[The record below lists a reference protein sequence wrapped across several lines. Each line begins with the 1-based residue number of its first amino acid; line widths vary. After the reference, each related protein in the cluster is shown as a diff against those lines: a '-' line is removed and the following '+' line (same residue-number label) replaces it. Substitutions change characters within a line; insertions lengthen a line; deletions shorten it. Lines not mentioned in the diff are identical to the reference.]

1 MKWAWLLAFLAFL
14 AFGCADF
21 GRRAAISPGE
31 YDAYRRFRVA
41 SSVPAKLASGF
52 DYLSRYR
59 SGTYRTEVNSWLAPA
74 AHHSVELAWNDALR
88 LEAFL
93 RAVPS
98 GREADRAS
106 SRLVELTLAADYRAR
121 HERVFDEQVHGI
133 EERLVKAEAGR
144 RALVADVIA
153 WTRRLSKIRSWG
165 GRTSDMD
172 DEFIYAYRLSEP
184 AARCSD
190 DGCAKMLSVSYSVP
204 EGKTQSPREAIYDV
218 RLAFERGGVSSAQIT
233 GPELFSRLGEAMGVS
248 AISPTD
254 FVGRAEAIGQ
264 ATQLI
269 ALAVEGVLP
278 ASRCGAE
285 AVSPVVLRR
294 ACDGVELRV
303 VSAINPEEEDRIV
316 VSPLPG
322 SSVAASPAVAAPR

>member
-1 MKWAWLLAFLAFL
+1 MKWVWLCAFLS
-14 AFGCADF
+14 FGCADF
-21 GRRAAISPGE
+21 GRRSVMSPGE

-41 SSVPAKLASGF
+41 SNVTTKLASGF

-59 SGTYRTEVNSWLAPA
+59 SGAYRREVSTWLAPA
-74 AHHSVELAWNDALR
+74 ARHSVELAWNDAFR

-106 SRLVELTLAADYRAR
+106 ARLVELTLAADYRAR
-121 HERVFDEQVHGI
+121 HERLFDEKVHGI
-133 EERLVKAEAGR
+133 EERLAKAEAGR

-153 WTRRLSKIRSWG
+153 WSRRISKIRTWG
-165 GRTSDMD
+165 GRTSDLD
-172 DEFIYAYRLSEP
+172 DEFIFAYRLSEP
-184 AARCSD
+184 AARCDD
-190 DGCAKMLSVSYSVP
+190 DGCTKMLGVSYGVP

-218 RLAFERGGVSSAQIT
+218 RLSLERGGVSSASIT
-233 GPELFSRLGEAMGVS
+233 GPELFSRLGEAMGVQ
-248 AISPTD
+248 AITPTD

-294 ACDGVELRV
+294 ACDGVEFRVISALR
-303 VSAINPEEEDRIV
+303 PEEEDRVV
-316 VSPLPG
+316 VSPL
-322 SSVAASPAVAAPR
+322 AAPHVVAPH

>member
-1 MKWAWLLAFLAFL
+1 MKWVWLLSFVAL
-14 AFGCADF
+14 GCADL
-21 GRRAAISPGE
+21 GRRTAISPGE

-41 SSVPAKLASGF
+41 GSVPVKLASGF
-52 DYLSRYR
+52 DYVSRYR
-59 SGTYRTEVNSWLAPA
+59 SGAYRAEVNSWLAPA
-74 AHHSVELAWNDALR
+74 AQRSVELAWNDAPR

-98 GREADRAS
+98 GIEAARAS
-106 SRLVELTLAADYRAR
+106 ARLVELRLAADYRAR
-121 HERVFDEQVHGI
+121 HERLFDERIHGI
-133 EERLVKAEAGR
+133 EGRLAKAEAGR

-153 WTRRLSKIRSWG
+153 WSRRLSKIHSWG
-165 GRTSDMD
+165 GRTSDLD
-172 DEFIYAYRLSEP
+172 DEFIFAYRLSEP
-184 AARCSD
+184 AARCDD
-190 DGCAKMLSVSYSVP
+190 DGCTKTLSVSYDVP
-204 EGKTQSPREAIYDV
+204 EGKMQSPREAIYDV
-218 RLAFERGGVSSAQIT
+218 RLAFERGGVTSAWIT

-294 ACDGVELRV
+294 ACDGVDLRV
-303 VSAINPEEEDRIV
+303 ISALTPEEEDRVV
-316 VSPLPG
+316 VSPLP
-322 SSVAASPAVAAPR
+322 AASTDSPSAPARR